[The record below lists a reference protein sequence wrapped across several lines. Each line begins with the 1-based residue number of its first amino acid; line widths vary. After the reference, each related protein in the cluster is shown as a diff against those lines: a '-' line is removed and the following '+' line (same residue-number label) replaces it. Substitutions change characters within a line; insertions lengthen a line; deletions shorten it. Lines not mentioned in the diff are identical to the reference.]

1 MSGRLKSP
9 TTMGTGVWA
18 QNDIRM
24 KTYTIRGDHVLSGT
38 EKNSVYIKIYWL
50 SRIRLL
56 HNVMSL
62 SLLIVHL
69 LLFWLLTLT
78 YIDSTFVPSGLLT
91 CTDLPSWDWPLYACL
106 CHTTQLAHARTT
118 VYCIRLWQCKR
129 QWLLLEGGTPGERR
143 MR

>member
-1 MSGRLKSP
+1 
-9 TTMGTGVWA
+9 MGTGVWA

-24 KTYTIRGDHVLSGT
+24 KTYTIRDDHVLSGT

-91 CTDLPSWDWPLYACL
+91 CTDLPS
-106 CHTTQLAHARTT
+106 
-118 VYCIRLWQCKR
+118 
-129 QWLLLEGGTPGERR
+129 
-143 MR
+143 